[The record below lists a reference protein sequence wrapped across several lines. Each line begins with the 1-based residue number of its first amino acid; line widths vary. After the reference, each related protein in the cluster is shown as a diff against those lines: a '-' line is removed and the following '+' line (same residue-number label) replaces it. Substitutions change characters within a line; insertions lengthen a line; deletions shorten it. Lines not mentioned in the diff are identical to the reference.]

1 MKKVLV
7 PVFLFFL
14 SCSQQSE
21 NNLNS
26 VIMSDTLLINS
37 QKNLEKADTVYQK
50 SDSLTAGKVNNIIK
64 EIIYLNHEV
73 EKFRT
78 EKLTLEKQLMVTSE
92 KVIYRIDTVFI
103 ETQKNFWGKTK
114 TKTSVNS
121 DSTVVELLDS
131 LQTNLEKIDT
141 LKLNQYL

>member
-1 MKKVLV
+1 MKKFLV

-21 NNLNS
+21 NNFNS
-26 VIMSDTLLINS
+26 DIMSDTLLITS

-50 SDSLTAGKVNNIIK
+50 SDSLTVGKVNNIIK

-121 DSTVVELLDS
+121 DSTIVESLDS
-131 LQTNLEKIDT
+131 LQTNSEKIDT

>member
-21 NNLNS
+21 NNFNS
-26 VIMSDTLLINS
+26 DIMSDTLLINS

-50 SDSLTAGKVNNIIK
+50 SDSLTVGKVNNIIK